1 MVSRRTLTSAA
12 SGRRTYILEAE
23 ELVAAVAAQRAGVE
37 EQLLERRDLGRVGVL
52 LDGYAAGRW
61 AQGWLWTDVSVAAIG
76 DGRARLWVALG
87 DLQHQT

>member
-1 MVSRRTLTSAA
+1 VVSRRTLTSAA

-37 EQLLERRDLGRVGVL
+37 EQLLERRDPGALGSFLTGMLPV
-52 LDGYAAGRW
+52 AGLK
-61 AQGWLWTDVSVAAIG
+61 GGWTDVSVAAIG